1 MRISLERLNRTLAL
15 IEKSWQSKRRHHAL
29 KELESVLHRQHEL
42 EKDVESIED
51 VFLRGYIYEQLDA
64 IAAARRHLSEEVKW
78 DIESG
83 KETLGLP

>member
-29 KELESVLHRQHEL
+29 KELESVLQRQHEL
-42 EKDVESIED
+42 EMDAENIED
-51 VFLRGYIYEQLDA
+51 AFLRGYVYEQLDA

-83 KETLGLP
+83 KKNSAIP